1 MTIAECTERVN
12 KLDLHKE
19 VQIALGA
26 NAQEVIKLNQAQL
39 YDKGELITGE
49 KLKGYRNRTYE
60 EMKLAMNPAGVTD
73 LKLTGDF
80 YAGMYLDVEAE
91 SFEVGSTD
99 GKESDLENRYNKNIF
114 GLSADSIGQLI
125 EQKIMPALVAAIE
138 KQTGL
143 AMT

>member
-1 MTIAECTERVN
+1 MTIAECAERVG

-26 NAQEVIKLNQAQL
+26 NAQEVIRLNQAQL
-39 YDKGELITGE
+39 FDKGETITGS

-60 EMKLAMNPAGVTD
+60 EMKLEMNPAGVTD

-80 YAGMYLDVEAE
+80 YAGMYLDVEADT
-91 SFEVGSTD
+91 FEVGSTD

-125 EQKIMPALVAAIE
+125 EQKILPALVAAIE

-143 AMT
+143 LMT